1 MGPRIRKL
9 CRVLGLLLLLQIQHA
24 AGADS
29 ATETAV
35 KIGFIFNFLKFIEWP
50 AEVASREPLVL
61 CTSGTG
67 AVGEGLSLLEGKKIN
82 DKILTVRQQVPGD
95 ALRACHMVYLADRQR
110 HEAVLSGL
118 RGYPVVTVADD
129 DDFIR
134 KGGMI
139 GLVSVGE
146 RLGFEVNLAPA
157 QASRVRISATLLK
170 LAKTVQG
177 GK

>member
-1 MGPRIRKL
+1 MGPRIRQL
-9 CRVLGLLLLLQIQHA
+9 CSALSLLLLLQHA
-24 AGADS
+24 ARADS

-50 AEVASREPLVL
+50 AEVAAREPLVL

-67 AVGEGLSLLEGKKIN
+67 PVGEGLSLLEGKTVN
-82 DKILTVRQQVPGD
+82 DKALTVRQQVQGD
-95 ALRACHMVYLADRQR
+95 ALRACHMVYLAERQR

-129 DDFIR
+129 ADFIR

-139 GLVSVGE
+139 GLVSLGE
-146 RLGFEVNLAPA
+146 RLGFEVNLVPA
-157 QASRVRISATLLK
+157 QASRVRISAALLK
-170 LAKTVQG
+170 LARNVQG